1 MVKVSITQVLTRKLN
16 DETSYIACAKT
27 KEGGQLLRFIGT
39 GTSPFSEYASYN
51 VDYNDDS
58 VQELHPNKIFVN
70 SSTIIE
76 QCENTSNLSK
86 LVDAR
91 TAENNERLS
100 TVKSVVVSCEEVQEV
115 EGGGKRR
122 KLRVAD
128 ESVNYPMNVMAFKEA
143 AEEGWV
149 PGDVIIIHRA
159 KVYAPEGTDYRAISI
174 YDKPTKSGNDKE
186 SDDLQELYKIK
197 FAEKEYKE
205 VDSIDKLSTMSESLD
220 YVQVEGIV
228 VKVDVL
234 TPQQQ
239 EGREGKK
246 FQSIYIADTSNKY
259 INCVCFNESLND
271 SIVCD
276 QAVKV
281 KLTYSVNGKRKNFV
295 VKQMEAVKNKELE
308 NWWATMMW
316 MDLLPVFEMDARDE
330 TSIKDIS
337 TNCKN
342 WSGERKRVSVR
353 GKLVRNDHGVLLR
366 EGDHEITIKEV
377 NCELPESGANVLVEN
392 APVNEFGIVVFANTK
407 VTRCV

>member
-1 MVKVSITQVLTRKLN
+1 MVKVTVTQVLTRKMN

-27 KEGGQLLRFIGT
+27 KEGGQLVRFIGT
-39 GTSPFSEYASYN
+39 GISPFSEYASYN
-51 VDYNDDS
+51 VEYNDDS
-58 VQELHPNKIFVN
+58 VMELHPNKVFVN

-86 LVDAR
+86 LIDAR
-91 TAENNERLS
+91 TAMNNDRLS
-100 TVKSVVVSCEEVQEV
+100 TVKSVVVSCEEAEEV
-115 EGGGKRR
+115 GGGKRR

-128 ESVNYPMNVMAFKEA
+128 DSVNKPMNVMAYDKA
-143 AEEGWV
+143 ADKSWV
-149 PGDVIIIHRA
+149 AGDVIIFHRP
-159 KVYAPEGTDYRAISI
+159 KVYAPEGTDYRSISI
-174 YDKPTKSGNDKE
+174 YDEPTKSGNDKE
-186 SDDLQELYKIK
+186 SDELQELYKAK

-205 VDSIDKLSTMSESLD
+205 VDSIAKLSTMSESLD
-220 YVQVEGIV
+220 YVQVDGIL

-239 EGREGKK
+239 EGREAGGK
-246 FQSIYIADTSNKY
+246 FLSMYVADTSGKY
-259 INCVCFNESLND
+259 INCVSFDKSVND

-276 QAVKV
+276 QTVKV
-281 KLTYSVNGKRKNFV
+281 KLSYNVNGKRKNFV
-295 VKQMEAVKNKELE
+295 VKQIEAIKNKELE
-308 NWWATMMW
+308 NWWSTMMW
-316 MDLLPVFEMDARDE
+316 MDLLPVFETDATGE
-330 TSIKDIS
+330 TTVKDIA

-342 WSGERKRVSVR
+342 WSGEKKRVSVR
-353 GKLVRNDHGVLLR
+353 GTLVRNDSGVTMR